1 MDTAVDLVQILHAA
15 FVAQLLAQ
23 GEHHVAQIGID
34 GFKPI
39 GLLGERAADAN
50 RAQRGHRMIDE
61 FHGRSAVGGVHIHL
75 RGIQRAQRRT
85 HALGDVGRVFDAF
98 AVRLQL
104 LILPRLRVDS
114 VDAVDGFAQ
123 VVGLLAGRGFLRAQA
138 FQPLIHGGQRIP
150 RLAVGG
156 QFGFVSGHPVQK
168 LALP

>member
-1 MDTAVDLVQILHAA
+1 MGPPTGEVAKLVDTAVDLVQILHAA

-98 AVRLQL
+98 AARLQL
-104 LILPRLRVDS
+104 LILPGCGSIRLMRSMDS
-114 VDAVDGFAQ
+114 
-123 VVGLLAGRGFLRAQA
+123 RR
-138 FQPLIHGGQRIP
+138 
-150 RLAVGG
+150 
-156 QFGFVSGHPVQK
+156 
-168 LALP
+168 